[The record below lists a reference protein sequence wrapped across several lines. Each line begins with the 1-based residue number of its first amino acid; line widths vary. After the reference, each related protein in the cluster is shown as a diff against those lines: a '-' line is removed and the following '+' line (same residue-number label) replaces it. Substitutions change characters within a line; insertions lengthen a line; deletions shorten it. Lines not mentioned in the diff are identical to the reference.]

1 VQRCPDC
8 RPGRQCRPCHA
19 VYMRQWR
26 LKEKQRVLG
35 ERRKASSIHTERD
48 QLKAALGLSRLVEKY
63 ANR

>member
-1 VQRCPDC
+1 
-8 RPGRQCRPCHA
+8 
-19 VYMRQWR
+19 MRQWR